1 MHMSFFTTAARSILA
16 LLIAA
21 ASTHLDATASARA
34 AASAGATAPAA
45 QASSTASLNGHA
57 VDPDDA
63 GVAGAAVRLTQI
75 DTGRTRET
83 ATDRAG
89 RFAFPL
95 LAPGTYRLEV
105 TREGFDAAT
114 LEPLMLQVNDE
125 LAIRVV
131 MRVRGVAETVDVA
144 GQASLVRDTAAV
156 STSVPH
162 ILVDRLPLNGRNLQS
177 LLLLT
182 PGVNLNPTVTQG
194 ASGQFSINGQRPSGN
209 AFIVDGVSANVGVT
223 GSAVPGEGGSG
234 SLPALT
240 VQGGTS
246 SLVSIEALQEF
257 SVQTS
262 TYSAEFGRTPG
273 GQISVVTRAGTNVLG
288 GTLFEYFRDDSLDA
302 TDFFVNRGGL
312 PKPPLRQHQFGGALG
327 GPVWLGRL
335 YDGRGR
341 THFFVSDET
350 LRLEQPQAISSTTI
364 STTSRTQAPAAIR
377 PLFDAYPLPTGADL
391 GGGLARFDASYSTP
405 SRARA
410 TSLRLDHA
418 VGSRVTTFGRY
429 NHAPSS
435 TDERDITTPSVV
447 RHEDR
452 DTDTVTIGSTL
463 ILASSSLLDLRYN
476 YSTVAASTVRTLD
489 TFGGAIPPPSSALLP
504 EAAGGQGYVNVNLG
518 GTAPGFAV
526 GTDAL
531 NRQRQHQLVAALT
544 HAFGAHT
551 IKAGADWRHFRSTF
565 GTDRDA
571 QYRPTYNF
579 AGVAGAL
586 AGTLTSGLIN
596 VREKAR
602 LDFDN
607 LSLYVQDDWRPTAR
621 LTLSY
626 GLRYELNP
634 APHGATDAEHPSAV
648 TTIEP
653 LASVGLAPPGPRLYA
668 TSTRTAGPRAGA
680 VYRLHDARGW
690 TTTIRGGYGLYFDLG
705 YGAVANAA
713 GAFPLLR
720 TKRLGAGT
728 AFPLTAASAAPL
740 AADAGPPY
748 DLIRALDPNLQL
760 PRTHQYSVGV
770 DQQLGGARTLTASYV
785 GADGRRLLRQES
797 VNAPNPAIGILQLTT
812 NRDRSE
818 YDALQL
824 QFVDR
829 TIANLVL
836 QAGYTLSRSTDTSSS
851 AASFLPPTERFDP
864 ALDEGPSDFD
874 ARHALSGALS
884 WSVPAPRGSSWL
896 STLASG
902 WGLDAIVHARSGQPF
917 SVTGN
922 RQTPVGFLA
931 LRPDRVAD
939 VPLWIDDGAVPG
951 GRRINP
957 LAFAFGPEPRHGS
970 LPRNALR
977 GFSFWQMDLAI
988 SRRLTLGRSWRAE
1001 LRAEA
1006 FNVFN
1011 HANFHLRAARTSLGL
1026 IGATGAFTAPP
1037 DFGVSTD
1044 MLRSAYAGLNP
1055 LYRVGGPRSVQLS
1068 VRVRF

>member
-1 MHMSFFTTAARSILA
+1 MRTSLSNPARLILA

-21 ASTHLDATASARA
+21 TSTRLDASAL
-34 AASAGATAPAA
+34 ATLATLATPAA

-57 VDPDDA
+57 LDPDEA
-63 GVAGAAVRLTQI
+63 GVMGAAVRLTQI

-83 ATDRAG
+83 VTDRAG
-89 RFAFPL
+89 RFTFPL
-95 LAPGTYRLEV
+95 LPPGTYRLEV
-105 TREGFDAAT
+105 TRDGFDGAT
-114 LEPLMLQVNDE
+114 LEPLTLQVNDE

-131 MRVRGVAETVDVA
+131 LRLRGVAETVDVT
-144 GQASLVRDTAAV
+144 GQASLVRDTPAV
-156 STSVPH
+156 STSVPRV
-162 ILVDRLPLNGRNLQS
+162 LVDRLPLNGRNLQS

-273 GQISVVTRAGTNVLG
+273 GQISVVTRAGTNILG
-288 GTLFEYFRDDSLDA
+288 GTLFDYFRDDSLDA

-327 GPVWLGRL
+327 GPVRLGGL

-341 THFFVSDET
+341 THFFASHET
-350 LRLEQPQAISSTTI
+350 LRLEQPQAVSATTI
-364 STTSRTQAPAAIR
+364 SMASRMQAPAAIR
-377 PLFDAYPLPTGADL
+377 PLFDAYPVPTGADL
-391 GGGLARFDASYSTP
+391 GGGLARFEASYSTP

-410 TSLRLDHA
+410 SSLRLDHA
-418 VGSRVTTFGRY
+418 AGSRVTAFGRY

-435 TDERDITTPSVV
+435 TAERDTATPSVV

-452 DTDTVTIGSTL
+452 DTDTITIGSTL
-463 ILASSSLLDLRYN
+463 ILTAASLLDVRYN
-476 YSTVAASTVRTLD
+476 HSTVAASTVRTLD
-489 TFGGAIPPPSSALLP
+489 TFGGAVPPPASALLP

-518 GTAPGFAV
+518 GAAPGFAV

-531 NRQRQHQLVAALT
+531 NRQRQDQLVAALT
-544 HAFGAHT
+544 FAFGAHT
-551 IKAGADWRHFRSTF
+551 LKAGTDWRPFRSTF
-565 GTDRDA
+565 GTDQDS

-579 AGVAGAL
+579 SGVAGAL
-586 AGTLTSGLIN
+586 SSTLGSGLIN
-596 VREKAR
+596 VRESAR

-607 LSLYVQDDWRPTAR
+607 LSLYVQDDWRPSAR

-653 LASVGLAPPGPRLYA
+653 LSAVSLAPPGAPLYA

-680 VYRLHDARGW
+680 VYRLGDRRGW

-720 TKRLGAGT
+720 TKRLAAGT
-728 AFPLTAASAAPL
+728 AFPLNAASAAPL

-748 DLIRALDPNLQL
+748 DLIRALDPELQL

-785 GADGRRLLRQES
+785 GAIGQQLLRQES
-797 VNAPNPAIGILQLTT
+797 VNAPNASIGILQLTT
-812 NRDRSE
+812 NRDRSD

-829 TIANLVL
+829 TIADLVL
-836 QAGYTLSRSTDTSSS
+836 QAGYTFSTSTDTSSS
-851 AASFLPPTERFDP
+851 AASFLPPSERFDP

-874 ARHALSGALS
+874 VRHAVSAALS
-884 WSVPAPRGSSWL
+884 WNVPAPRNGASWL
-896 STLASG
+896 AMLASG
-902 WGLDAIVHARSGQPF
+902 WGIDAIVHARSGQPF

-939 VPLWIDDGAVPG
+939 EPLWIDDGSVPG
-951 GRRINP
+951 GRRVNAQ
-957 LAFAFGPEPRHGS
+957 AFAFGPEPRHGS
-970 LPRNALR
+970 MPRNALR
-977 GFSFWQMDLAI
+977 GFPFWQMDLAI
-988 SRRLTLGRSWRAE
+988 GRRLTLGGSWRAE
-1001 LRAEA
+1001 IRAEA

-1011 HANFHLRAARTSLGL
+1011 HANFYLRSARTSLGL
-1026 IGATGAFTAPP
+1026 IGATGAFTTPP

-1055 LYRVGGPRSVQLS
+1055 LYQVGGPRSVQLS
-1068 VRVRF
+1068 VRLRF